1 MRLSRF
7 HGALAVLAIVGLVA
21 AGCSN
26 STTPPAGGGTT
37 PSASTSGLTKDPTIA
52 AEVPANI
59 AAKGSI
65 TVATD
70 PSYAP
75 NEFVASDNKTI
86 VGWDIELG
94 NALGTVMGLKFNF
107 VKAGFDGILAGL
119 QSGKYDLS
127 MSSFT
132 DNKEREKTVDMVT
145 YFSAGTSFY
154 TKSGGPTIGS
164 LADLCG
170 HKVAVEKGTT
180 QLDDSTAQSK
190 KCTDAGKPK
199 VTVLAFPDQNGANL
213 ALSSGRAD
221 VAMAD
226 SPVAAYQV
234 KLSNGQFVLSGQ
246 AYGVAPYG
254 IPVPR
259 PVGTAAGSAPMSKPI
274 LDALNKL
281 IADGVYLQILTK
293 WGVQAGAITNA
304 VINGAVS

>member
-1 MRLSRF
+1 L
-7 HGALAVLAIVGLVA
+7 VLAACAKSATPGSS
-21 AGCSN
+21 G
-26 STTPPAGGGTT
+26 TTPP
-37 PSASTSGLTKDPTIA
+37 TSPGATGVTKDPTIA
-52 AEVPANI
+52 AEVPADI
-59 AAKGSI
+59 QSKGSI

-75 NEFVASDNKTI
+75 NEFIAADNKTI

-94 NALGTVMGLKFNF
+94 DDLGKVMGIKFNF
-107 VKAGFDGILAGL
+107 VKAGFDGIIAGL
-119 QSGKYDLS
+119 ASGKYDLS

-145 YFSAGTSFY
+145 YFSAGTSFF
-154 TKSGGPTIGS
+154 TKAGGPSIGS
-164 LADLCG
+164 LEDLCG
-170 HKVAVEKGTT
+170 HTVAVERGTT

-190 KCTDAGKPK
+190 KCTTAGKPK

-213 ALSSGRAD
+213 ALSSGRAE
-221 VAMAD
+221 VGMAD

-259 PVGTAAGSAPMSKPI
+259 PAGTAPGSGPLSKAI
-274 LDALNKL
+274 LDALKKL
-281 IADGVYLQILTK
+281 MADGVYMKLLTK
-293 WGVQAGAITNA
+293 WGVQAGAITNP